1 MAEDCVMNVEIHNPR
16 KNDTGGID
24 CEVASNGVRI
34 PFTARSDDPEE
45 HGREIYRVAAAALGE
60 GKA

>member
-1 MAEDCVMNVEIHNPR
+1 MMQVEIHNPR
-16 KNDTGGID
+16 KNRLGGID
-24 CEVASNGVRI
+24 CEIVSKGVRI
-34 PFTARSDDPEE
+34 PFTARNDDPEE

>member
-1 MAEDCVMNVEIHNPR
+1 MNVEIHNPR
-16 KNDTGGID
+16 KNNTGGID
-24 CEVASNGVRI
+24 CEIIAGRVSI
-34 PFTARSDDPEE
+34 PFTARPDDPEA

>member
-1 MAEDCVMNVEIHNPR
+1 MNVEIHNPR

-60 GKA
+60 GRA